1 MKELKE
7 QERRSKIKERKKEE
21 EGDKGVDPIS
31 SK

>member
-21 EGDKGVDPIS
+21 RDKGVDPIS